1 MPPPTDSQ
9 TPGRCPS
16 CQGRGQVGESCPERI
31 CALREYRYIPLAP
44 EGDPEPSVSDDPV
57 IGQRCGDYL
66 LIGVLGSGGFGRVYR
81 ALQMPVGMPAAV
93 KLLDMESGPAGMA
106 QVKLAKFEIEA
117 QALARMSHPNIVRLY
132 QYGQHRGAPFLAME
146 LVENANNLW
155 AEIESRAA
163 AGRTLS
169 LDEVQ
174 TILMQVLAALEAAHE
189 RQIVH
194 RDIKPENIMLQQV
207 PGHGLFVKV
216 LDFGLAKFTE
226 DRTATSMLLG
236 TPAYM
241 AYEQLMRGP
250 LGPWTDL
257 YALGVLSYELMT
269 GKRPYGGV
277 GVQETLALKLDTS
290 YDPWSRVAQLDF
302 PDEVRVFVA
311 HALARESQARYANAT
326 EFRAGLE
333 HALNA
338 LRAGGDRF
346 QTIPLGRIVEA
357 TVIPSIPVPDGIL
370 PDPTRRL
377 ARPKSEVE
385 ARDHSASNEAS
396 VPRPVATSPT
406 GAVPSRVPELGRAP
420 SVVVAPEGRPSRLL
434 WLMAGLALA
443 GVAVG
448 VVMLTRTDVPTAI
461 AIEDPPIIVTVPT
474 PTPAAATAQPK
485 VDTVRVEGAT
495 YARGT
500 APHDPSFR
508 DDEDLQEVVLD
519 RPLVIATTEV
529 TQAQWALQFATR
541 PSFHKDCGAQCPVEM
556 VTWWDAIA
564 YANAISEDEGRQRC
578 YVVRGCKGTPGDG
591 VYTCRDVRF
600 EGLDCTGWRL
610 PTEAEWEYVARAQS
624 PPPTMDQHAVHTVA
638 TPHPVASRDKN
649 AFGVHDIFGNV
660 REWVHDAYGEYPPK
674 NRVKDPLGPGGDG
687 DRVIRGGGFR
697 SDPTMLRAAARDHAP
712 LMNREADLGFR
723 LVRTGR

>member
-1 MPPPTDSQ
+1 MPPPPPLTESQ
-9 TPGRCPS
+9 PLGRCPS
-16 CQGRGQVGESCPERI
+16 CQGRGQLGEPCPERI
-31 CALREYRYIPLAP
+31 CALREYCYIPLAP

-117 QALARMSHPNIVRLY
+117 QALARLSHPNIVRLY

-146 LVENANNLW
+146 LIENASNLW
-155 AEIESRAA
+155 TEIETRAA
-163 AGRTLS
+163 AGRPLA

-174 TILMQVLAALEAAHE
+174 AILMQVLAALEAAHE

-194 RDIKPENIMLQQV
+194 RDIKPENIMLQSV

-241 AYEQLMRGP
+241 AYEQLMRGQ

-290 YDPWSRVAQLDF
+290 YDPWSRVEQLGF
-302 PDEVRVFVA
+302 PEEVRVFVA

-326 EFRAGLE
+326 EFRVGLE
-333 HALNA
+333 LALNA
-338 LRAGGDRF
+338 LREAGGHF
-346 QTIPLGRIVEA
+346 LTVPLARIVEA
-357 TVIPSIPVPDGIL
+357 TVIPSMALPDGIL

-377 ARPKSEVE
+377 ARPKSDE
-385 ARDHSASNEAS
+385 DSP
-396 VPRPVATSPT
+396 VPRPIATSPT
-406 GAVPSRVPELGRAP
+406 GAVPSLHPEPAGPAVRAP
-420 SVVVAPEGRPSRLL
+420 AAPAKDGKPSRVL
-434 WLMAGLALA
+434 WLLMGLALA

-448 VVMLTRTDVPTAI
+448 VVTLTRPDEPATI
-461 AIEDPPIIVTVPT
+461 EIEDPPIVVTVPT
-474 PTPAAATAQPK
+474 APPSATAQLK
-485 VDTVRVEGAT
+485 VDTVRLEGAT
-495 YARGT
+495 FARGT

-508 DDEDLQEVVLD
+508 DDEDLQEVVLE
-519 RPLVIATTEV
+519 RPLVVATTEV
-529 TQAQWALQFATR
+529 TQAQWAIQFASR

-564 YANAISEDEGRQRC
+564 YANAVSDDEGRQRC

-591 VYTCRDVRF
+591 EYTCRDVRF

-624 PPPTMDQHAVHTVA
+624 PPPVIDALAVHSVD
-638 TPHPVASRDKN
+638 TPHPVASKDKN

-674 NRVKDPLGPGGDG
+674 NRIKDPLGPGGDG

-697 SDPTMLRAAARDHAP
+697 SDSSMLRAAARDHAP

-723 LVRTGR
+723 LVRTAR